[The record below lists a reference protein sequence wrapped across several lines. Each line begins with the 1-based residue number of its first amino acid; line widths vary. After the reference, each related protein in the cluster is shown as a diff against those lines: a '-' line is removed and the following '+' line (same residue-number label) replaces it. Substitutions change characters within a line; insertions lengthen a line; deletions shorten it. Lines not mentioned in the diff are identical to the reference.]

1 MYAFI
6 YVISVEYVSAR
17 HSALLLS
24 ILSLSR
30 DRPLDL
36 ILIAGR
42 ARPRPFIIKINS
54 NENNN
59 YLNYMSHHEPL
70 FSCVSGALVPRIG
83 NCATRTL
90 GTTPDRG
97 AAGRRRRRRRR
108 RRQVSRRGV
117 GPYSSRRATFRKP
130 QEIKLDRLAAAAAAV
145 DCG

>member
-6 YVISVEYVSAR
+6 YVISVEYISAR

-36 ILIAGR
+36 IAGR
-42 ARPRPFIIKINS
+42 ARPFIIKINS

-108 RRQVSRRGV
+108 RQVSRRGV